1 MIENSYPKNIT
12 DMHIELTDKCQASCP
27 MCARNYSGG
36 VERPFVGQH
45 DITLEQFESWFSPEF
60 LKGINNFYACG
71 NYGDPIIA
79 KDCLEI
85 FKYVRSCTDSR
96 LSIHTNGSARSAK
109 WWSNLANALAGE
121 HDVTF
126 GIDGFAESH
135 VLYRRGTD
143 WQKIIDNARAFI
155 DAGGTASVDCLVFKH
170 NQHEIEEFKAEMTSI
185 GFKSVNIKSTG
196 RFYDIEKFPVLNT
209 VGQIEYHLEPVDL
222 YEYKKI
228 NFLKL
233 DELSKDITL
242 WQDVVDQTPVA
253 PKCVSKKEIYVDA
266 RGTVYPCCWVGSDMV
281 EQPLDVTMS
290 IHDLRN
296 QMVKNTKH
304 HFQKF
309 DNFNLHS
316 VSIEHILSN
325 KSWSM
330 FDDLDNK
337 PWTCA
342 KNCKAQYVS

>member
-1 MIENSYPKNIT
+1 MAENSYPKNVT
-12 DMHIELTDKCQASCP
+12 DIHIELTDKCQASCP

-36 VERPFVGQH
+36 MERPFVGQH
-45 DITLEQFESWFSPEF
+45 EITLEQFKSWFSPEF
-60 LKGINNFYACG
+60 LKGIENFYACG

-79 KDCLEI
+79 KDCLDI
-85 FKYVRSCTDSR
+85 FRYIRSCTDGR
-96 LSIHTNGSARSAK
+96 LSIHTNGSARSTK
-109 WWSNLANALAGE
+109 WWADLAKALHGH

-155 DAGGTASVDCLVFKH
+155 NSGGTASVDCLVFKH
-170 NQHEIEEFKAEMTSI
+170 NQHEIEDFKKEMLSI
-185 GFKSVNIKSTG
+185 GFHSVNVKSTG
-196 RFYDIEKFPVLNT
+196 RFYDMLTFPVLNT
-209 VGQIEYHLEPVDL
+209 AGQVEYYLEPVDL
-222 YEYKKI
+222 NKYKTV

-242 WQDVVDQTPVA
+242 WQDIVDQTLVI

-281 EQPLDVTMS
+281 EQMLDVTMP
-290 IHDLRN
+290 IHHLRN
-296 QMVKNTKH
+296 QMVNNTKL

-309 DNFNLHS
+309 DNLNLN
-316 VSIEHILSN
+316 SIPIEQILSN
-325 KSWSM
+325 NSWSM
-330 FDDLDNK
+330 FANLNNK
-337 PWTCA
+337 PWACT
-342 KNCKAQYVS
+342 KNCKA